1 MPSRKKIDLVQVV
14 VLVLMILRGAAAFV
28 APRRAYCAL
37 SLLTPATTTQR
48 WMSSDVDEK
57 TDKEKD
63 AVKAAREA
71 RK

>member
-28 APRRAYCAL
+28 ASRRAYRAL

-57 TDKEKD
+57 TDEEKD